1 MKQHDLFDF
10 FKNANNE
17 ISKEYERI
25 CRRTIEDPGTAGDQG
40 EANWKRLLEMWL
52 PPYFHVVNKGRI
64 IGDTGET
71 SPQIDLLVLSPEY
84 PKQLIDCKQYLAGGV
99 VAAFECKTTLK
110 REHIKELMIASRK
123 ISELAPRENGNPRKD
138 LKRSIYYGLLSHSH
152 EWKQENSNPINNI
165 RRAISQFDHEII
177 KHPIEMPDLICVSD
191 LRTWS
196 SVKVIVPA
204 QKNIEKYKELSVI
217 SSYGENADTHDFY
230 TPVGSM
236 IFSLLEFLSWE
247 YSGLRK
253 LVSYLKNLN
262 LEGVRDG
269 NMRQW
274 SADVLSEKTIRFIN
288 PSNAYGNWNEHNL
301 VVV

>member
-1 MKQHDLFDF
+1 MKQHDLFYF
-10 FKNANNE
+10 FKNANYE
-17 ISKEYERI
+17 IDQEYERI
-25 CRRTIEDPGTAGDQG
+25 RRRTMEDPGTAGDQG
-40 EANWKRLLEMWL
+40 EANWEKLLKLWL
-52 PPYFHVVNKGRI
+52 PPYFQVVNKGRI

-99 VAAFECKTTLK
+99 VAAFECKTTLRRK
-110 REHIKELMIASRK
+110 HIKDFMLASRK
-123 ISELAPRENGNPRKD
+123 ISALVPKGNGSPRKD
-138 LKRSIYYGLLSHSH
+138 LKRSIYCGLLAHSH

-165 RRAISQFDHEII
+165 RCAIKLYDNEII

-204 QKNIEKYKELSVI
+204 QKNMGKYKELSVI
-217 SSYGENADTHDFY
+217 SSYGEDAILDFY

-262 LEGVRDG
+262 LEGEKNG

-274 SADVLSEKTIRFIN
+274 SADVLSEKTIRTLD
-288 PSNAYGNWNEHNL
+288 PSKIYGNWDEYNL